1 MEEQK
6 KKHTKSARTI
16 IKKSFWLIL
25 NAFNNSLRL
34 ILVVGMGLFMLLQ
47 YPIVQTY
54 LARELTSYLSQLTSF
69 KISIEKVNID
79 WYDVVKLREVKIID
93 PNNYELI
100 NAPYVE
106 VDYTL
111 KSIYDNSTIQLDQ
124 VILSGTRVGLRK
136 GEELNLNWFIRTIN
150 ENLRRRNKTKESAN
164 RKLTSFCIDK
174 VILENLHLLYTV
186 VGKPKVASGFD
197 PNHIDIKNLHSFA
210 RNFKIVSDTISCNIT
225 DLHCF
230 EASSKLLLSKLQ
242 SHFQYNR
249 KSIQLTKLN
258 ANIGKSILSD
268 SIVFSYDDPSYLS
281 DFIEKVHISANL
293 HDTRIASSDLAKIT
307 KSVARFNDVVTLNGR
322 LEGTVNDFDINNLK
336 LQFGKSSYA
345 YGTTQFK
352 GLPNIEKTYMNF
364 DFKNSFLRTE
374 DLEQYLPSFEYG
386 VLAKFGNI
394 LFNASFD
401 GFLNNFNTKGRFIT
415 LIGNIETDVNII
427 PQKNYYKGKLSTQN
441 FNLGVLSDNPEVVQT
456 VSLDGTIEGT
466 GFLLE
471 TADLVL
477 DAQIHKLGLFGYD
490 YSNIVINST
499 HLRSKLFQGE
509 MKIDDPNLKMN
520 IKGDIN
526 FIDSTFNFVSQ
537 VDTVKAFELGFI
549 PTPLELS
556 TTINANFKGLTPK
569 SIAGQILI
577 QNQKISRD
585 NRSLSL
591 DSLFVETGFLE
602 NKNRFSENRFI
613 KVDSEILNLHAQGQ
627 FQIDDLIKVGATLGK
642 EFTLDLFNQ
651 DSLLFEYYTT
661 QDLATLIT
669 QKVVFNA
676 ELNEVNKAIRL
687 FSDDFKISNHTTID
701 GKFKSGETS
710 QLQLSFSADTLKFKD
725 KYFVQGFSSEV
736 IAKKRF
742 DSPSFELD
750 VIAKSANQ
758 KIGSINTN
766 QLEIGIKKEQEE
778 FLIDSKINH
787 AESNDFLHAA
797 GTIKYF
803 EDGYEMDLQK
813 TNFKILDKN
822 WISSGINKLFV
833 NDTSIIFQDMK
844 FLSNK
849 QLIHLRGAI
858 SSDPTDV
865 MKVDIENFDIGF
877 ISNYIDG
884 EVNGIAHLDF
894 FMKDLYGDRLLEFD
908 FEVDSIY
915 LNQYL
920 VGNLESKGEWIHAD
934 EKLQL
939 DAFITRD
946 QRKIIKIDGDYFP
959 TDSLN
964 NLDFLLTL
972 NGASLESFQ
981 PFVENN
987 VSNLEG
993 ILQGEIKIGGQNS
1006 KPNLEGF
1013 ASINDGKFT
1022 LNYLNTTYTYNDR
1035 IYFKNG
1041 VIKVDKLRLVDANNH
1056 EAFLTGG
1063 LFYASL
1069 ADFKIDLKGE
1079 MNNFFVLNTQE
1090 KDNDLFYGKAFGSGD
1105 FELKGAFDQIELN
1118 VNAKSEANTRIYIPI
1133 LGSESVQEQ
1142 DYITFIQQNKDSL
1155 NASLENKVDQSNI
1168 RLNFNVEI
1176 TPDAY
1181 CEIIFDKKSG
1191 DIIRGSGLGKVK
1203 MIIDTKGEFSMFGDV
1218 EIVQGA
1224 YNFTMLNV
1232 IDKKFGILPNSKIR
1246 WSGDPYGAD
1255 LDVTATYTQTASLAP
1270 IIQADSSIL
1279 NQPEIRRRYPVD
1291 VLLGMK
1297 GNLLQPQVSFDIDI
1311 RDYPSTLLVNGV
1323 PLSLEGYVQGFEQRV
1338 ESDEQELNRQ
1348 VFSLILLKKLSPEE
1362 TFSGISQ
1369 SAGGSV
1375 SELLTNQLSY
1385 WVSQVDEN
1393 LEIDLDLD
1401 GLNADALNTF
1411 QLRLSYSFMNGRL
1424 RVTRHGAFTNI
1435 KNETDVSSIFGDWTV
1450 EYLLSPDGKLRAKM
1464 YHKSNTHSFNTGLEN
1479 NSTAGVSV
1487 LHTKSFNSF
1496 ADIFRS
1502 SRKKKRRKKKAKEFK
1517 ENTTKL
1523 KDNGRP
1529 NGN

>member
-6 KKHTKSARTI
+6 EKHIKSGRSILKKA
-16 IKKSFWLIL
+16 FWFLL
-25 NAFNNSLRL
+25 NIFNNSLRL

-47 YPIVQTY
+47 YPVVQTF
-54 LARELTSYLSQLTSF
+54 LAKELTSYLSELTSF

-79 WYDVVKLREVKIID
+79 WYDVIKLREVKIID
-93 PNNYELI
+93 PNNFELI

-106 VDYTL
+106 VDYKL
-111 KSIYDNSTIQLDQ
+111 KSIYDKSTIQLDQ
-124 VILSGTRVGLRK
+124 IILSGTRVGLRK
-136 GEELNLNWFIRTIN
+136 GDELNLNLFVRSIN
-150 ENLRRRNKTKESAN
+150 ETLRRRNKKEKDVNKKS
-164 RKLTSFCIDK
+164 TSFHVDK

-186 VGKPKVASGFD
+186 EGKPKVESGFD
-197 PNHIDIKNLHSFA
+197 PNHIDIKNLNSFA
-210 RNFKIVSDTISCNIT
+210 RDFSIASDTISCDIKN
-225 DLHCF
+225 LHCF
-230 EASSKLLLSKLQ
+230 EASSELLLSTLK
-242 SHFQYNR
+242 SRFQYNR
-249 KSIQLTKLN
+249 KSIQLTQLN
-258 ANIGKSILSD
+258 ALIGESILSD
-268 SIVFSYDDPSYLS
+268 SLVFSYEDPSHLS

-293 HDTRIASSDLAKIT
+293 KDTKISSIDLGKIA
-307 KSVARFNDVVTLNGR
+307 KSVERFNDVVTINGQ

-345 YGTTQFK
+345 YGSTKFK
-352 GLPNIEKTYMNF
+352 GLPNIEKTYMDF
-364 DFKNSFLRTE
+364 DFRNSFLLT
-374 DLEQYLPSFEYG
+374 DDMQQYLPEFEFDA
-386 VLAKFGNI
+386 LSRFGNI
-394 LFNASFD
+394 LFNASFR
-401 GFLNNFNTKGRFIT
+401 GFLDDFTTKGRFIT
-415 LIGNIETDVNII
+415 MIGNLETDVNIK
-427 PQKNYYKGKLSTQN
+427 PKKNYYKGTLTTQN
-441 FNLGVLSDNPEVVQT
+441 FNLGVLTDMPDVVQT

-477 DAQIHKLGLFGYD
+477 DAKIHKLGLMGYD
-490 YSNIVINST
+490 YTNITIDST

-509 MKIDDPNLKMN
+509 MKVDDPNLKMTVN
-520 IKGDIN
+520 GDIN
-526 FIDSTFNFVSQ
+526 FIDSTFNFISQ
-537 VDTVKAFELGFI
+537 IDTIKTFEIGLS
-549 PTPLELS
+549 PTPIELS
-556 TTINANFKGLTPK
+556 TTVNANFKGLTPK
-569 SIAGQILI
+569 DVEGKILI
-577 QNQKISRD
+577 ENQKISRE

-591 DSLFVETGFLE
+591 DSLFIETGF
-602 NKNRFSENRFI
+602 KDVENRFI
-613 KVDSEILNLHAQGQ
+613 QIDSEILKLDAQGK
-627 FQIDDLIKVGATLGK
+627 FQLDYLAKAVATLGK
-642 EFTLDLFNQ
+642 EFTLDFLNQ
-651 DSLLFEYYTT
+651 DSLLFEYYSSKVPDSLKI
-661 QDLATLIT
+661 QDIA
-669 QKVVFNA
+669 FSA
-676 ELNEVNKAIRL
+676 ELNEINKAIHL
-687 FSDDFKISNHTTID
+687 FTDDFKVSNHSTID
-701 GKFKSGETS
+701 GSFKSGATS
-710 QLQLSFSADTLKFKD
+710 QLLLKLSADTLRYKD
-725 KYFVQGFSSEV
+725 EYIIQGFTSEV
-736 IAKKRF
+736 NAIKSF
-742 DSPSFELD
+742 DNPSFELD
-750 VIAKSANQ
+750 VNAKSAKQ
-758 KIGSINTN
+758 SIGSINTN
-766 QLEIGIKKEQEE
+766 QLEIEIKKEQEE
-778 FLIDSKINH
+778 YLIDSKINH
-787 AESNDFLHAA
+787 AESNDFLNAA
-797 GTIKYF
+797 GTLLYF
-803 EDGYEMDLQK
+803 EDGYEIDLQE
-813 TNFKILDKN
+813 TDFKILDEE
-822 WISSGINKLFV
+822 WISNGVNKLFI

-844 FLSNK
+844 FLSGE
-849 QLIHLRGAI
+849 QVIHVRGAI
-858 SSDPTDV
+858 SSNPTDV
-865 MKVDIENFDIGF
+865 MEVDIENFDIGF

-884 EVNGIAHLDF
+884 EVKGVAQLDF
-894 FMKDLYGDRLLEFD
+894 FMKDLYGDRILDFD
-908 FEVDSIY
+908 FQVDSIY

-920 VGNLESKGEWIHAD
+920 LGDLESKGEWVQED
-934 EKLQL
+934 SKLLL
-939 DAFITRD
+939 DAFVNREN
-946 QRKIIKIDGDYFP
+946 QKIIEIDGNYFP
-959 TDSLN
+959 SDSLK

-981 PFVENN
+981 PFVEDN
-987 VSNLEG
+987 VSDLEG
-993 ILQGEIKIGGQNS
+993 ILQGEIKIEGLNS
-1006 KPNLEGF
+1006 KPMLEGV
-1013 ASINDGKFT
+1013 ASIENGKFT
-1022 LNYLNTTYTYNDR
+1022 LNYLNTTYTYNDQVF
-1035 IYFKNG
+1035 FKNG
-1041 VIKVDKLRLVDANNH
+1041 LIEVIKLRLIDANNH

-1063 LFYASL
+1063 LTYSSL
-1069 ADFKIDLKGE
+1069 TDFKIDLRGE
-1079 MNNFFVLNTQE
+1079 MNNFMVLNTQE
-1090 KDNDLFYGKAFGSGD
+1090 KDNELFYGKAFGSGD
-1105 FELKGAFDQIELN
+1105 FDLSGSFDQIELN
-1118 VNAKSEANTRIYIPI
+1118 VNAKSEADTRIYIPI

-1142 DYITFIQQNKDSL
+1142 DYIRFIKAEEDSL
-1155 NASLENKVDQSNI
+1155 NSILEKPIDQSNL

-1191 DIIRGSGLGKVK
+1191 DIIRGSGQGKVK

-1232 IDKKFGILPNSKIR
+1232 IDKKFGVLPNSKIS
-1246 WSGDPYGAD
+1246 WSGDPYGAE

-1411 QLRLSYSFMNGRL
+1411 QLRLSYTFLNGRL
-1424 RVTRHGAFTNI
+1424 RVTRDGAFTNI

-1502 SRKKKRRKKKAKEFK
+1502 SRKRKKRKKKLK

-1523 KDNGRP
+1523 NNNGRP